1 MTYLKAFNSI
11 PHDLITAK
19 LEAYGLEI
27 DALTLIHNT
36 HLINRKQGAKV
47 KEAYSS

>member
-27 DALTLIHNT
+27 GALTLIHIY
-36 HLINRKQGAKV
+36 LINRKVGAKV